1 MRTPIYLDIET
12 LQQPP
17 YPWMLREVEDLVPPR
32 TIKDPDKRAAWVADK
47 VETQEAELREQ
58 SSLEPLLGGVV
69 LCVGMAIGD
78 RDPRVLSNVTGDEEG
93 ERKLLEL
100 VERVLCAGPSKA
112 TENVDRWTLP
122 IVSWNGQFDWQFLG
136 KRALRHGLWNLARR
150 MVIPRPWGD
159 PLHIDARG
167 PWMRWDSRAIGRQV
181 EVARFLGIEV
191 ADTVNGKDVSALWAN
206 GDRQSIVDHCFSDV
220 RVLREIVRRFA
231 RAGWMPELAV
241 AEAEREPP
249 PIPPARGS
257 AADLLTRSHVL
268 QIERDPDQVRAA
280 LQTAGIQ
287 VEVPEHTEAQ
297 DTLRLTLDALPTM
310 STAQLRAYLVA
321 LGGRP

>member
-1 MRTPIYLDIET
+1 MKTPIYLDIET
-12 LQQPP
+12 LKQPP
-17 YPWMLREVEDLVPPR
+17 YPWMLRESEDLVPPR
-32 TIKDPDKRAAWVADK
+32 TIKDPEKRTAWVADK
-47 VETQEAELREQ
+47 AATQEAELRDQ

-78 RDPRVLSNVTGDEEG
+78 REPRVLSNVTGDEEG

-100 VERVLCAGPSKA
+100 VERVLCSGPSKA

-191 ADTVNGKDVSALWAN
+191 TDTVNGRDVAQLWEQ
-206 GDRQSIVDHCFSDV
+206 GDRDAIVDHCLSDV

-257 AADLLTRSHVL
+257 VADLLTRSHVL
-268 QIERDPDQVRAA
+268 QIQRDPDQVRAA
-280 LQTAGIQ
+280 LQAATIQ

-297 DTLRLTLDALPTM
+297 ETLRLTLEALPMMT
-310 STAQLRAYLVA
+310 THQLRAYLLA
-321 LGGRP
+321 LGGRL